1 MSNREATSKLDEFE
15 ELGLDI
21 DKILKTMDDDKSEYL
36 FGLTSKK
43 IKTLNRRVLKG
54 LNISKQVAK
63 EWDKKLSEYK
73 YVDTIDEVKY
83 GGYVRWV
90 DLGAKEMKLYTGGII
105 CAINVTDEGV
115 NIACK
120 NFMHRYF
127 QFSFNECAVFQ
138 KLTDQE
144 LILLSAL
151 DYIDDENNK

>member
-1 MSNREATSKLDEFE
+1 MMNDFE
-15 ELGLDI
+15 DLGLDV
-21 DKILKTMDDDKSEYL
+21 DKILKTMNDDKSEYL

-43 IKTLNRRVLKG
+43 IKELNRHALKG
-54 LNISKQVAK
+54 LNVGKQVAK
-63 EWDKKLSEYK
+63 EWDKKLARYK

-90 DLGAKEMKLYTGGII
+90 HLGSTEMSLWAGGIV
-105 CAINVTDEGV
+105 CAINVTDEGI

-120 NFMHRYF
+120 NFKHRYF
-127 QFSFNECAVFQ
+127 QFAFNECAVFQ

-151 DYIDDENNK
+151 DYIESEK

>member
-1 MSNREATSKLDEFE
+1 MNEFE
-15 ELGLDI
+15 DLGLDI

-43 IKTLNRRVLKG
+43 IKTMNRRVLKG
-54 LNISKQVAK
+54 LNMGKQVTK
-63 EWDKKLSEYK
+63 EWDKKLAQYK

-83 GGYVRWV
+83 GGFVRWV
-90 DLGAKEMKLYTGGII
+90 HLGDSTNLSLLSGGVV
-105 CAINVTDEGV
+105 CTINVTDEGI
-115 NIACK
+115 NITCK
-120 NFMHRYF
+120 NFAHRYF

-151 DYIDDENNK
+151 DYIDAEK

>member
-1 MSNREATSKLDEFE
+1 MNEFE
-15 ELGLDI
+15 DLGLDI
-21 DKILKTMDDDKSEYL
+21 DKILKTMDNDKSEYL

-54 LNISKQVAK
+54 LNISKEVAK
-63 EWDKKLSEYK
+63 EWDKKLSQYK

-83 GGYVRWV
+83 GGFVRWV
-90 DLGAKEMKLYTGGII
+90 HLGSDNLTLLSGGVV
-105 CAINVTDEGV
+105 CAINITDEGI

-120 NFMHRYF
+120 NFAHRYF
-127 QFSFNECAVFQ
+127 QFPFNECAVFQ

-151 DYIDDENNK
+151 DYIDAENK